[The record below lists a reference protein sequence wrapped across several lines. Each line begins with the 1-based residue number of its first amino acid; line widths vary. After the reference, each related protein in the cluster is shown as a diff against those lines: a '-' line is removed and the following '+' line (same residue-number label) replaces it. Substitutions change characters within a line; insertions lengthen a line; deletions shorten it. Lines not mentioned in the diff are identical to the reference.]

1 MFSTGQLIFAALFFI
16 AFVVI
21 ISLSYRKDKKLHK
34 KNYKGVIWILVSFIT
49 FIIIL
54 FIIKFFLKN

>member
-21 ISLSYRKDKKLHK
+21 ISLSYKKDKKLHR
-34 KNYKGVIWILVSFIT
+34 KNYTGVIWIFISFVG

-54 FIIKFFLKN
+54 FLIKHFLKN